1 MASYVIL
8 ANWTDQGVRAFGD
21 TLERAEAVSG
31 LMERMGGRMT
41 SIHWTLGAY
50 DVVVT
55 AEFPDDET
63 ATAAALRIS
72 AQGNVRTTSMRAF
85 TREEM
90 RGIVDRAS

>member
-8 ANWTDQGVRAFGD
+8 ANWTGQGVRAFGD
-21 TLERAEAVSG
+21 TLDRAEMVSG
-31 LMERMGGRMT
+31 LFERMGGRMT

-50 DVVVT
+50 DIVVT
-55 AEFPDDET
+55 GEFPDDET
-63 ATAAALRIS
+63 ATATALRIS
-72 AQGNVRTTSMRAF
+72 AQGNVRTTTMRAF